1 MSSFL
6 IISVVGSVILTVL
19 LNLLPALFPK
29 SAEKAERKM
38 LERMQQMHE
47 DRIDPETPKVQVF
60 FPWKAMLAISL
71 FLTVAMNLVG
81 YFAR

>member
-1 MSSFL
+1 MSNFL
-6 IISVVGSVILTVL
+6 ILSVIGSIILTAL

-38 LERMQQMHE
+38 LEKMQQMHE
-47 DRIDPETPKVQVF
+47 DRIDPGTPKVQIF

-71 FLTVAMNLVG
+71 FMTVAMNLVG